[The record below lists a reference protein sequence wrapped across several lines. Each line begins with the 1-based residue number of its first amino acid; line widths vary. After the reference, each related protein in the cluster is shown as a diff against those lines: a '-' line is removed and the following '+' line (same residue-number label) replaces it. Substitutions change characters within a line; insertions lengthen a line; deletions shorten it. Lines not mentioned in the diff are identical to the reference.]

1 MKHISTILLL
11 TLLLSSCLH
20 KSQSPATPVEEEN
33 SAELPGVV
41 EQQVPDT
48 PDAPTP
54 NLDQIQEIS
63 TESEPTTTEL
73 WELQDTPQ
81 ETTDEESDVLV
92 EEEQIDEELAEG
104 LVRDVDDIQQE
115 LDILF
120 DLIE

>member
-20 KSQSPATPVEEEN
+20 KSSSPATPVEEEN
-33 SAELPGVV
+33 SVELPGVV